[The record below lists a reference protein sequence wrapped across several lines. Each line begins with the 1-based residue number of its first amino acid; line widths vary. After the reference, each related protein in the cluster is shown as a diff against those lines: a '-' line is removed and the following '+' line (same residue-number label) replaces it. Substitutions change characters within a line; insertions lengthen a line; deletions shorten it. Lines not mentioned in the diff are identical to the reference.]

1 MGAVG
6 GAATSCGED
15 GGGTGRGGD
24 LEARTT
30 EQKRPSEN
38 QAREYNIINPL
49 EVLML
54 ESIAHGVLVVA
65 WPHFSDQFLNERLVV
80 DVLGVGVTTPVLLL
94 GDEAMAVT
102 CHPG

>member
-1 MGAVG
+1 MK
-6 GAATSCGED
+6 
-15 GGGTGRGGD
+15 
-24 LEARTT
+24 RTT

-38 QAREYNIINPL
+38 QAREYIINPL